1 MKAEA
6 AGSDCGSGA
15 ASAADVD
22 PAQVF
27 MVGEL
32 VWVHVDGAY
41 QPWQIRRSITE
52 MKMKVN
58 MGKTHTA
65 SPAKHRMPR
74 ATGVGG
80 A

>member
-1 MKAEA
+1 MGKYKTHYGLSRTSTTSFFIHHVQRVSLA
-6 AGSDCGSGA
+6 AI
-15 ASAADVD
+15 
-22 PAQVF
+22 
-27 MVGEL
+27 VG
-32 VWVHVDGAY
+32 DA
-41 QPWQIRRSITE
+41 WQIRRSITE